1 MQNILYINKFM
12 YKQYRF
18 AYFNHIKYNLHF
30 YRVYNILIHQPHT
43 LIISSLLITGVR
55 QCSLQISKGSIWT
68 LIP

>member
-1 MQNILYINKFM
+1 MQNVLYINEFM

-55 QCSLQISKGSIWT
+55 PCSLQTSKRSIWT
-68 LIP
+68 SIP